1 MTMDAA
7 MEDNDTIR
15 KDNGMNVD
23 DSQLSFGPYLQK
35 ARLAKGMSIE
45 DVMDY
50 TRISKFVVEQ
60 IEADNLSKLPEP
72 VFLKGFLKTFA
83 EAVGADPAEVLR
95 RYNRVLG
102 KEAQQPEGKS
112 EFQKNEQVIR
122 RVSYKTVKQ
131 PRNTRKRSGGA
142 MGWLIVLVVGAA
154 LAAGIYYYVQHRKNT
169 APPADQAV
177 TPAETG
183 PGVETPVPG
192 GAPGNDGTSHP
203 ESETGS
209 GTVGDAAPVG
219 KATVDGYH
227 LEVVCVEKTTVKVSV
242 DNGAPDEY
250 RMKPGDHVD
259 LKAATMFNILVE
271 DKCGVSLFLNNNPV
285 TLPGKCG
292 QSVNIQLP

>member
-7 MEDNDTIR
+7 MEDNNTSRQD
-15 KDNGMNVD
+15 DGMSVD
-23 DSQLSFGPYLQK
+23 DSRLSFGSYLQK
-35 ARLAKGMSIE
+35 ARLEKGMSIE
-45 DVMDY
+45 DIMDY
-50 TRISKFVVEQ
+50 TRISRFVVEQ

-83 EAVGADPAEVLR
+83 EAVGAEPAEVLR

-102 KEAQQPEGKS
+102 KEAPQTESKTES
-112 EFQKNEQVIR
+112 QKNEQTIR

-142 MGWLIVLVVGAA
+142 MGWLIVLVVGAV
-154 LAAGIYYYVQHRKNT
+154 LAAGIYYYVQHRKN
-169 APPADQAV
+169 AAV
-177 TPAETG
+177 PGEQTGTPVETG
-183 PGVETPVPG
+183 AGVEMPVSG
-192 GAPGNDGTSHP
+192 EGAVADIPVQP
-203 ESETGS
+203 EKGPVS
-209 GTVGDAAPVG
+209 GTVGYTTPAE
-219 KATVDGYH
+219 GYR

-242 DNGAPDEY
+242 DNGAPDVY
-250 RMKPGDHVD
+250 TMKPGDHVD

>member
-1 MTMDAA
+1 MTMDTA
-7 MEDNDTIR
+7 MEDNNTIR
-15 KDNGMNVD
+15 KDDGMNVD
-23 DSQLSFGPYLQK
+23 DSRLSFGSYLQK

-45 DVMDY
+45 EVMDY

-95 RYNRVLG
+95 RYNRALG
-102 KEAQQPEGKS
+102 KETQEPESKS
-112 EFQKNEQVIR
+112 EIQKTEQAIR

-131 PRNTRKRSGGA
+131 PRNTRKRSGGL

-154 LAAGIYYYVQHRKNT
+154 LAVGIYYYVQHRKNT
-169 APPADQAV
+169 MPPEDQAA

-183 PGVETPVPG
+183 AGVETPVPEA
-192 GAPGNDGTSHP
+192 APGDDRASHS
-203 ESETGS
+203 ESETDS
-209 GTVGDAAPVG
+209 GNAGDAVPVDKAPV
-219 KATVDGYH
+219 DGHH

-242 DNGAPDEY
+242 DNGAPDVY
-250 RMKPGDHVD
+250 TMKPGDHVD

-271 DKCGVSLFLNNNPV
+271 DKCGVSLFLNNSPV